1 MQSKLQVTQIE
12 KIKKAFHDHPLLV
25 CCQQAFGRYE
35 ADFMELL
42 FSPEEIFRESAI
54 IIDVIKESPQ
64 DADAFLDN
72 LWSSLKIKLRYWDKT
87 TPQEDLDTA
96 TAFVLYVTAAA
107 LCLHWHSFYSEII
120 FGKLLA
126 IVRDKTQLE
135 EERIIL
141 ELAKSSEELEKWI
154 NDYLS
159 VDNGNFLSEEIDS
172 ALTQITKPRNAQK
185 AVVKPLEKQQYA
197 FIYNHPRG
205 DLKNTKLMLLF
216 KELIDLHWIAKDT
229 DQQQFLDIFL
239 GEKTQNKITWTT
251 SVNML
256 RYLFNQWIDERKWLS
271 TPSSVGKWQM
281 VTARFY
287 LRKRNGEVVELT
299 ENDLKNTADPADK
312 KKEEAEPVIKLLDPA
327 LDFSR
332 PLREN

>member
-1 MQSKLQVTQIE
+1 MQSKLQVSQIE
-12 KIKKAFHDHPLLV
+12 RIKKAFHDHPLLV

-35 ADFMELL
+35 ADFRELL

-64 DADAFLDN
+64 DAETYLDS
-72 LWSSLKIKLRYWDKT
+72 LWSKQKIKLRYWDKT

-107 LCLHWHSFYSEII
+107 LCLHWHSFYSEQI
-120 FGKLLA
+120 FDKLLA
-126 IVRDKTQLE
+126 VVRDKTQLE

-141 ELAKSSEELEKWI
+141 DLAKSSEELEKWI

-159 VDNGNFLSEEIDS
+159 NDNCRSLSEEIDN
-172 ALTQITKPRNAQK
+172 ALTHITKPRKTQK
-185 AVVKPLEKQQYA
+185 AIVKPLERHQYA

-205 DLKNTKLMLLF
+205 NEKNAKLMLLF
-216 KELIDLHWIAKDT
+216 KELIDRHWIADDT
-229 DQQQFLDIFL
+229 DQQQFIDIFL
-239 GEKTQNKITWTT
+239 GEKTQNKITWT
-251 SVNML
+251 SGINML

-271 TPSSVGKWQM
+271 IPSGVGKWQM

-287 LRKRNGEVVELT
+287 LKKRNGEVVELT
-299 ENDLKNTADPADK
+299 ENDLKNTTDPADK
-312 KKEEAEPVIKLLDPA
+312 KKEEAEPVIKLLDPD
-327 LDFSR
+327 LDYSR

>member
-1 MQSKLQVTQIE
+1 MQSKLQVNQIE
-12 KIKKAFHDHPLLV
+12 KIRKAFHDHPLLV

-35 ADFMELL
+35 ADFEELL

-54 IIDVIKESPQ
+54 IIDVI
-64 DADAFLDN
+64 
-72 LWSSLKIKLRYWDKT
+72 YWDKT

-107 LCLHWHSFYSEII
+107 LCLHWHSFYSENI
-120 FGKLLA
+120 FGKLLT
-126 IVRDKTQLE
+126 IVRDKTRLE

-159 VDNGNFLSEEIDS
+159 VDNGNFLSEEIYS

-185 AVVKPLEKQQYA
+185 AMVKPLEKQQYA

-205 DLKNTKLMLLF
+205 GEKNAKLMLLF
-216 KELIDLHWIAKDT
+216 KELIDRHWIADDT
-229 DQQQFLDIFL
+229 DQQQFIDIFL

-271 TPSSVGKWQM
+271 TPSVVGKWQM

-287 LRKRNGEVVELT
+287 LRKRNGEVVELI
-299 ENDLKNTADPADK
+299 EKDLKNTTDPADK
-312 KKEEAEPVIKLLDPA
+312 RKEEAEPVIKLLDPA

-332 PLREN
+332 PLREK

>member
-1 MQSKLQVTQIE
+1 MQSKLQVSQIE

-35 ADFMELL
+35 ADFRELL

-64 DADAFLDN
+64 DAETYLDS
-72 LWSSLKIKLRYWDKT
+72 LWSKQKIKLRYWDKT

-107 LCLHWHSFYSEII
+107 LCLHWHSFYSEQI
-120 FGKLLA
+120 FDKLLA
-126 IVRDKTQLE
+126 VVRDKTQLE

-141 ELAKSSEELEKWI
+141 DLAKSSEELEKWI

-159 VDNGNFLSEEIDS
+159 NDNCRSLSEEIDN
-172 ALTQITKPRNAQK
+172 ALTHITKPRKTQK
-185 AVVKPLEKQQYA
+185 AIVKPLERHQYA

-205 DLKNTKLMLLF
+205 NEKNAKLMLLF
-216 KELIDLHWIAKDT
+216 KELIDRHWIADDT
-229 DQQQFLDIFL
+229 DQQQFIDIFL
-239 GEKTQNKITWTT
+239 GEKTQNKITWT
-251 SVNML
+251 SGINML

-271 TPSSVGKWQM
+271 TPSGVGKWQM

-299 ENDLKNTADPADK
+299 ENKFKNTTDPVDK

>member
-1 MQSKLQVTQIE
+1 MQSKLQVNQIE
-12 KIKKAFHDHPLLV
+12 KIRKAFHDHPLLV

-35 ADFMELL
+35 ADFEELL
-42 FSPEEIFRESAI
+42 FSIEEIFRESAI

-64 DADAFLDN
+64 DADSFLDN

-107 LCLHWHSFYSEII
+107 LCLHWHSFYSENI
-120 FGKLLA
+120 FGKLLT
-126 IVRDKTQLE
+126 IVRDKTRLE

-159 VDNGNFLSEEIDS
+159 VDNGNFLSEEIYS

-205 DLKNTKLMLLF
+205 GEKNAKLMLLF
-216 KELIDLHWIAKDT
+216 KELIDRHWIADDT
-229 DQQQFLDIFL
+229 DQQQFIDIFH
-239 GEKTQNKITWTT
+239 GEKTQNKIAWTT

-271 TPSSVGKWQM
+271 TPSVVGKWQM

-287 LRKRNGEVVELT
+287 LRKRNGEVVELI
-299 ENDLKNTADPADK
+299 ENDLKNTTDPADK
-312 KKEEAEPVIKLLDPA
+312 RKEEAEPVIKLLDPD
-327 LDFSR
+327 LDYGR